1 MSDREKVLSIVA
13 LLRQG
18 FKSAEIAKQLD
29 VSPQTVW
36 GVKAHFT
43 QGKYDSIPMD
53 YSHSKLDHK
62 QYDYVKKSKAI
73 LDGFLNKIQSN
84 TPAHLVENQ
93 ASEEFARLLS
103 LITSPKQAD
112 RNLAKNAIRDLAK
125 RGGWMNHAIDL
136 NLNSQNLTSDH
147 VVNSDQLDYSF
158 FEKLI
163 DRREEILSFAIQLG
177 PIPKPSELW
186 IFGDGESYGKMIEH
200 YDAIKA
206 RQDAI
211 QRLGKIFCEW
221 MYACAKI
228 NNAPELINFA
238 RLFER
243 HLNGFP
249 KTILRLIH
257 LEKMNNTE
265 LIDFLNLLCSEV
277 EE

>member
-1 MSDREKVLSIVA
+1 MSDREKVLSIVK

-18 FKSAEIAKQLD
+18 LKSAVIAKQLA

-36 GVKAHFT
+36 GVKANFT
-43 QGKYDSIPMD
+43 QGKYDPIPIEN
-53 YSHSKLDHK
+53 SNSKLDHK

-73 LDGFLNKIQSN
+73 LDGYINKMQSN
-84 TPAHLVENQ
+84 KSEDQ
-93 ASEEFARLLS
+93 ASEEFARLLA

-112 RNLAKNAIRDLAK
+112 RNSAKNEIRDLAK
-125 RGGWMNHAIDL
+125 RGGWMYHDIDSNL
-136 NLNSQNLTSDH
+136 NLQGLTSDQ
-147 VVNSDQLDYSF
+147 VVNSEQHDCSF
-158 FEKLI
+158 YEKLI
-163 DRREEILSFAIQLG
+163 ERREEILSFTIQLS
-177 PIPKPSELW
+177 PIPKPNELW
-186 IFGDGESYGKMIEH
+186 IFGDHESYGKMIEH

-206 RQDAI
+206 RQDVI
-211 QRLGKIFCEW
+211 QRLAKIFIEW
-221 MYACAKI
+221 MYVCAKI

-265 LIDFLNLLCSEV
+265 LIDFLKLLCTDV
-277 EE
+277 EELI